1 MNKKTKIGLSI
12 FSLIFGVSAI
22 LSGCAPKITR
32 TTSNALPP
40 AEKPIVAV
48 SPMHNAYAPQTV
60 NQGSTYLE
68 QYPWLANY
76 NIQSNSNNVHFA
88 FNKSALTPLGK
99 MSLKKDAVY
108 LMYNPNV
115 VIQIQGNCDR
125 RGSEAYNLA
134 LGWRRANAAKTYLE
148 NLGINAN
155 RLQTISYG
163 KEKPLCGAHTAVC
176 YSVNRRDHFAV
187 ISR

>member
-12 FSLIFGVSAI
+12 FGLVFGISTL
-22 LSGCAPKITR
+22 LSGCAPRITK

-40 AEKPIVAV
+40 AERPVVAV
-48 SPMHNAYAPQTV
+48 SPSRTYAPQVTPNV
-60 NQGSTYLE
+60 STYIE
-68 QYPWLANY
+68 RYPWLANY
-76 NIQSNSNNVHFA
+76 NIQSNSNNIHFA
-88 FNKSALTPLGK
+88 FNKSALTPLSK
-99 MSLKKDAVY
+99 MLLKKDAIY
-108 LMYNPNV
+108 LRHDPKS

-134 LGWRRANAAKTYLE
+134 LGWRRANAAKSYLE

-163 KEKPLCGAHTAVC
+163 KEKPLCGVHTSAC
-176 YSVNRRDHFAV
+176 YAVNRRDHFSI
-187 ISR
+187 ISQ